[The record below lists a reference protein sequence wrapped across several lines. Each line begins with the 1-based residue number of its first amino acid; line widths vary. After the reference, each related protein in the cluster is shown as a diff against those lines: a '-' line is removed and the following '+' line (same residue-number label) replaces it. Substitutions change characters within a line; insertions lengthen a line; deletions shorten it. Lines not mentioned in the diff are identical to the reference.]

1 MFSSS
6 GDFLRLASILALV
19 SSSASWSS
27 RLMMSI
33 SSLACLTM
41 SSSGLS
47 SALTMSSFLKART
60 TWQIAWHSRMW
71 ARNLLPRPSPLLAPA
86 TNPAMSTN
94 STVAGTT
101 LSVSYILARTSRR
114 SSGTGT
120 MPTFG
125 SMVAKG

>member
-1 MFSSS
+1 MISMSS
-6 GDFLRLASILALV
+6 FA
-19 SSSASWSS
+19 W
-27 RLMMSI
+27 LM
-33 SSLACLTM
+33 M
-41 SSSGLS
+41 SSSGLL
-47 SALTMSSFLKART
+47 SALIMSSFLKART
-60 TWQIAWHSRMW
+60 TWQMAWHSRMW
-71 ARNLLPRPSPLLAPA
+71 ARNLLPRPSPLDAPA
-86 TNPAMSTN
+86 TRPAISTN

>member
-1 MFSSS
+1 MFSSFGS
-6 GDFLRLASILALV
+6 FLRLASTLALV

-27 RLMMSI
+27 RLMISM
-33 SSLACLTM
+33 SSLAWAMM
-41 SSSGLS
+41 SSSGWLS
-47 SALTMSSFLKART
+47 ARTISSFLKART
-60 TWQIAWHSRMW
+60 TWQIAWHSRIW
-71 ARNLLPRPSPLLAPA
+71 ARNLFPRPSPLDAPA
-86 TNPAMSTN
+86 TRPAISTN

-101 LSVSYILARTSRR
+101 LLVSYILAKTSSR

>member
-1 MFSSS
+1 MSFGS
-6 GDFLRLASILALV
+6 FLRLAAILALV
-19 SSSASWSS
+19 SSSASCNS
-27 RLMMSI
+27 RLMMSM
-33 SSLACLTM
+33 SSLACLII
-41 SSSGLS
+41 SSSGLL
-47 SALTMSSFLKART
+47 SARTMSLDLKART
-60 TWQIAWHSRMW
+60 TWQMAWHSRI
-71 ARNLLPRPSPLLAPA
+71 APRNLLPRPSPLLAPW
-86 TNPAMSTN
+86 TSPAMSTN

>member
-1 MFSSS
+1 
-6 GDFLRLASILALV
+6 
-19 SSSASWSS
+19 
-27 RLMMSI
+27 
-33 SSLACLTM
+33 M
-41 SSSGLS
+41 SSTIFW
-47 SALTMSSFLKART
+47 SARRMSSFLKART
-60 TWQIAWHSRMW
+60 TWQIAWHSRIW
-71 ARNLLPRPSPLLAPA
+71 ARNLLPRPSPLEAPC

-101 LSVSYILARTSRR
+101 LSVSYILARVSSL